1 LDNFLAG
8 WGEIL
13 ALLTHCPSAKKIPMP
28 PVLSCESLVC
38 HRPQWAKGRSS
49 QVEDVSLSLEAG
61 TLTSFHGPD
70 GCGKGLLLNL
80 LGLLETPDAGMI
92 RVCDHEPLTMTAE
105 ELCEFRNERFGF
117 IFDAPCLLPAF
128 SVAENVAMPLFRIC
142 GGDARS
148 ARART
153 MEVLEFVGLGDE
165 ESTLSGRLDDAAQ
178 GRVALARALAHRPE
192 ILIGIAPRYARELIP
207 LVREATREFGLCV
220 LWADEAPIPGADDCY
235 ALQSGRLHAA
245 ALS

>member
-1 LDNFLAG
+1 
-8 WGEIL
+8 
-13 ALLTHCPSAKKIPMP
+13 MP
-28 PVLSCESLVC
+28 AVLSCDSLVC
-38 HRPQWAKGRSS
+38 HRPYWTNGRPSR
-49 QVEDVSLSLEAG
+49 VEDVSLSLQAG

-80 LGLLETPDAGMI
+80 LGLLEKPDGGTMQ
-92 RVCDHEPLTMTAE
+92 VCGHEPLLLDAE
-105 ELCEFRNERFGF
+105 NRCELRNEVFGF
-117 IFDAPCLLPAF
+117 VFDAPCLLPAF

-153 MEVLEFVGLGDE
+153 MEVLEFVGLRDE
-165 ESTLSGRLDDAAQ
+165 EGTMTGRLDDAAQ

-192 ILIGIAPRYARELIP
+192 ILIAIAPRHARELIP
-207 LVREATREFGLCV
+207 LARAATREFGLCV
-220 LWADEAPIPGADDCY
+220 LWADEVAIPEADGMVS
-235 ALQSGRLHAA
+235 LRNGRIRAA